1 MSKSPEPK
9 IIYDA
14 LSGMYEV
21 CVGWECKKYDK
32 GKDAYAA
39 YHEAMRRHCNLST
52 LPSKSPKDKQVG
64 GDHYKTLAIQPGDY
78 IVKNGLGWYEGN
90 AIKYVTRHRVKGQKQ
105 DIEKAIHYLELLL
118 EEYG

>member
-1 MSKSPEPK
+1 MSKSREPR
-9 IIYDA
+9 IEYD
-14 LSGMYEV
+14 SVTDMYTV
-21 CVGWECKKYDK
+21 YVGHGFGLYKEK
-32 GKDAYAA
+32 KDAYNA
-39 YHEAMRRHCNLST
+39 YYEALKEHYNLQIS
-52 LPSKSPKDKQVG
+52 PNKSPKDKQVG

-78 IVKNGLGWYEGN
+78 ITKNGLGWYEGN